1 MHVSALYTAGAV
13 DVFTLL
19 VHVELTKSDIF
30 KADVL
35 GFYFND
41 VTRRCVQVQ
50 SMGGGCEFKEEDCGC
65 VSGEAGCQMPDVK
78 DVCMGRSS
86 CRLDVTQQYIGT
98 GACHG
103 FSDYMY
109 IEFTCLP
116 GMSAEVTCLPGM
128 HAELKRMPGISS
140 EIKCTLV
147 NVGKFCVHDCP
158 QPCQMFSGISPTFCH
173 YLL

>member
-1 MHVSALYTAGAV
+1 MPWLFV
-13 DVFTLL
+13 L
-19 VHVELTKSDIF
+19 VRLMPPTTETKTSCPMY
-30 KADVL
+30 VL
-35 GFYFND
+35 SVYFACTD
-41 VTRRCVQVQ
+41 VTRRFMQVQ

-116 GMSAEVTCLPGM
+116 GMSAEVTCPPGMSGEVTCLPGM
-128 HAELKRMPGISS
+128 SAKFTCLPGMSAELK
-140 EIKCTLV
+140 
-147 NVGKFCVHDCP
+147 
-158 QPCQMFSGISPTFCH
+158 
-173 YLL
+173 

>member
-1 MHVSALYTAGAV
+1 
-13 DVFTLL
+13 
-19 VHVELTKSDIF
+19 
-30 KADVL
+30 
-35 GFYFND
+35 
-41 VTRRCVQVQ
+41 
-50 SMGGGCEFKEEDCGC
+50 MGGGCEFKEEDCGC

-116 GMSAEVTCLPGM
+116 GMFAEVTCLPGM
-128 HAELKRMPGISS
+128 SAEVTCLQVYLLRSRAHEVCLLSLCEFQVCSEITCVEITSEHCCAHAHKLSQLCRQLAGISRTY
-140 EIKCTLV
+140 CR
-147 NVGKFCVHDCP
+147 H
-158 QPCQMFSGISPTFCH
+158 
-173 YLL
+173 LL